1 MTFGERLQAARK
13 RKNMLQLELAK
24 ASGISVRSIQN
35 WESGLRRP
43 SNIESIEKLAAAL
56 GVSTSDLVDDNEAFL
71 TQAGDKYGQRGIQDA
86 TQLLND
92 MRALFTNGEMKE
104 SDMDAFMKALQ
115 QTYWEVKEINSEKY
129 NPNKNKN
136 K

>member
-1 MTFGERLQAARK
+1 M
-13 RKNMLQLELAK
+13 
-24 ASGISVRSIQN
+24 
-35 WESGLRRP
+35 
-43 SNIESIEKLAAAL
+43 
-56 GVSTSDLVDDNEAFL
+56 VDDNEAFL
-71 TQAGDKYGQRGIQDA
+71 TQAEDKYGQRGIQDA

-115 QTYWEVKEINSEKY
+115 ETYWEVKEINSEKY

>member
-43 SNIESIEKLAAAL
+43 SNIESIEKIAAAL
-56 GVSTSDLVDDNEAFL
+56 GVTTSDLVYDNEAFL
-71 TQAGDKYGQRGIQDA
+71 TKAEDKYGQRGAQDA
-86 TQLLND
+86 AQLLND
-92 MRALFTNGEMKE
+92 MKALFTNGEMKE

-115 QTYWEVKEINSEKY
+115 ETYWEVKEINSEKY
-129 NPNKNKN
+129 YPSKNKN

>member
-104 SDMDAFMKALQ
+104 SDMDAFMKA
-115 QTYWEVKEINSEKY
+115 
-129 NPNKNKN
+129 
-136 K
+136 

>member
-71 TQAGDKYGQRGIQDA
+71 TQAEDKYGQRGIQDA

-115 QTYWEVKEINSEKY
+115 ETYWEVKEINS
-129 NPNKNKN
+129 
-136 K
+136 

>member
-71 TQAGDKYGQRGIQDA
+71 TQPGDKYGQRGIQDA

-92 MRALFTNGEMKE
+92 MKALFTNGEMKE

-115 QTYWEVKEINSEKY
+115 ETYWEVKEINSEKY

>member
-1 MTFGERLQAARK
+1 M
-13 RKNMLQLELAK
+13 
-24 ASGISVRSIQN
+24 
-35 WESGLRRP
+35 
-43 SNIESIEKLAAAL
+43 
-56 GVSTSDLVDDNEAFL
+56 VDDNEAFL

-115 QTYWEVKEINSEKY
+115 ETYWEVKEINSEKY